1 MKLVVI
7 FLNRGVILAVFATVG
22 LLIPACSPSQSYEES
37 INRIFQLGVSKVEYL
52 GRDGL
57 DNKKVYEDDEVA
69 MIRSWLLSATPPTYI
84 GSYPKAEY
92 RMIIYFG
99 NNETETV
106 YLSGDEPGYV
116 MIEYM
121 GHVLM
126 APPMP
131 VRGASATPF
140 ARPAG
145 E

>member
-1 MKLVVI
+1 MKLIAV
-7 FLNRGVILAVFATVG
+7 FLNRGGLLAIFATVG
-22 LLIPACSPSQSYEES
+22 LLVSACSPSQSYEES
-37 INRIFQLGVSKVEYL
+37 INRIFKLDVSKVEYL
-52 GRDGL
+52 DRGGL
-57 DNKKVYEDDEVA
+57 DNKKVYEGDDVA
-69 MIRSWLLSATPPTYI
+69 MVRSWLLSATPPTYI

-99 NNETETV
+99 NNQTETV
-106 YLSGDEPGYV
+106 YLSGDESGYV

-131 VRGASATPF
+131 VRGAGKSGTP
-140 ARPAG
+140 